1 MPGHHFKFAI
11 STLSCAPA
19 NIFAPHQILISHLAT
34 TTTINRLIAFKQAV
48 SHFIPPHDCSASLHV
63 GYLLNT
69 ETAINLLHA
78 NNIPIS
84 SLDTPDVRSLPAFT
98 LELIRNIIVDMSFK
112 KIKTTI
118 GWQFASVTTMELFR
132 KKVREG
138 MKGINSQDNV
148 HLIRTSISSFRQ
160 DRVGKELLRMITH
173 KQTHLP
179 TIGLALEIDARRQ
192 TPEEYFEFVYKLNQK
207 NPTIPIYFDLDI
219 GHLAE
224 ARLRHR
230 HKDIE
235 KPEIIIEKLLSN
247 KKYCELIGMISLNQ
261 YDHEQD
267 ETHISLLK
275 GSIDYIH
282 IMKLLG
288 QAGRSGYLPFDP
300 IVMAEFSPFAY
311 DEMIS
316 LEGIK
321 YFYQLK
327 KAYCDNNLSIRAVL
341 KPTTTSSSIHNCGTP
356 ICPDF

>member
-1 MPGHHFKFAI
+1 MTRRHFKFAI
-11 STLSCAPA
+11 SSLSCAPA
-19 NIFAPHQILISHLAT
+19 NILAPYQIMFSRYAT
-34 TTTINRLIAFKQAV
+34 PATINRLIAFKQAI
-48 SHFIPPHDCSASLHV
+48 SHFIPSPDCSASLHV

-84 SLDTPDVRSLPAFT
+84 SLDTPDLRSIPSFT
-98 LELIRNIIVDMSFK
+98 LELIKNTIADMSFR

-148 HLIRTSISSFRQ
+148 HLIRTSVSSFRH
-160 DRVGKELLRMITH
+160 DRVGKELLRMITD

-219 GHLAE
+219 GHIAE

-230 HKDIE
+230 HRNIE
-235 KPEIIIEKLLSN
+235 KSEIIIEKLLSN
-247 KKYCELIGMISLNQ
+247 KKYCKLIGMISLNQ
-261 YDHEQD
+261 YDHKQD
-267 ETHISLLK
+267 ETHVSLLK

-311 DEMIS
+311 EEMIS

-327 KAYCDNNLSIRAVL
+327 KSYCDNN
-341 KPTTTSSSIHNCGTP
+341 
-356 ICPDF
+356 